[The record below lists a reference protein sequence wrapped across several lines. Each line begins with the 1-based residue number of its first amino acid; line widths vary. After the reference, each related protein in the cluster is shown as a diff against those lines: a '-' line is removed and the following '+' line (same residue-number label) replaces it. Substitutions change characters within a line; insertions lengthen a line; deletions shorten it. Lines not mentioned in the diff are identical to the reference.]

1 MAQASKARTGDKTD
15 TPSGRAQARAPRLAT
30 TIAHTLEER
39 IVRGGWPVGHFIG
52 REAELVAEFGVSR
65 WTFRDAVRMLSSRG
79 LVTTRKG
86 TGGGLYVASSG
97 YESVCMLAANYLAFV
112 RVDPREYAAALAAIL
127 RLALAD
133 VAADATPAQLEE
145 IRETAA
151 PLTDA
156 SFASRLK
163 AAGETYRKITGT
175 IRNPALHLFIGIL
188 DRFAYPSAM
197 YSDFGRQK
205 WIDNAEMVAGVIGQI
220 AGAVLERDRSKC
232 EALAS
237 RYADLCGE
245 LYASSRVQKRQPI
258 DASMRQRMFE
268 LYPPARPLKKVD
280 AIEIEIGEMINNL
293 GWEPGVSLG
302 SEKEL
307 AARFG
312 VGRWVMREALRSME
326 QLGVVEMGRGSRSGL
341 RILTP
346 DPRAIL
352 KGCRQQ
358 LHQAGLTEAHAAPLR
373 ELFPP
378 VVDGVF
384 QPLQGLFSDII
395 AARDAEGDDA

>member
-1 MAQASKARTGDKTD
+1 MAQASKAGTGDGTD

-39 IVRGGWPVGHFIG
+39 IVRDGWPVGHFIG

-133 VAADATPAQLEE
+133 VAADVTSAQLEE

-151 PLTDA
+151 PLADA
-156 SFASRLK
+156 AFIARLK

-205 WIDNAEMVAGVIGQI
+205 WIDNAEMVAGVIGEI
-220 AGAVLERDRSKC
+220 ASAVLERDRSKC
-232 EALAS
+232 EALAG

-268 LYPPARPLKKVD
+268 LYPPAQPLKKVD
-280 AIEIEIGEMINNL
+280 AIELEIGEMINNL

>member
-1 MAQASKARTGDKTD
+1 
-15 TPSGRAQARAPRLAT
+15 
-30 TIAHTLEER
+30 
-39 IVRGGWPVGHFIG
+39 
-52 REAELVAEFGVSR
+52 
-65 WTFRDAVRMLSSRG
+65 
-79 LVTTRKG
+79 
-86 TGGGLYVASSG
+86 
-97 YESVCMLAANYLAFV
+97 
-112 RVDPREYAAALAAIL
+112 
-127 RLALAD
+127 
-133 VAADATPAQLEE
+133 
-145 IRETAA
+145 
-151 PLTDA
+151 
-156 SFASRLK
+156 
-163 AAGETYRKITGT
+163 
-175 IRNPALHLFIGIL
+175 L

-280 AIEIEIGEMINNL
+280 AIELEIGEMINNL

-341 RILTP
+341 RVLAP
-346 DPRAIL
+346 EPHAVVQA
-352 KGCRQQ
+352 CRQH
-358 LHQAGLTEAHAAPLR
+358 LRRAGAAATDALPLR
-373 ELFPP
+373 
-378 VVDGVF
+378 
-384 QPLQGLFSDII
+384 
-395 AARDAEGDDA
+395 